1 MHCPQVLADIVCAVV
16 CCAQG
21 PAGYKADRDA
31 QRKRD
36 AGNRSAWSTLFMRAD
51 TVAAAV
57 AAHYGVSKSQ
67 LLDASAEDLPLRMAL
82 GEAQV
87 SDAGSVCVGMFGPG
101 TLPLGLGVRHP
112 GWSSVQHR
120 GGGTGQPACRQCA
133 ARRQQC
139 TLPSL

>member
-1 MHCPQVLADIVCAVV
+1 MSNSPDDCCAVL
-16 CCAQG
+16 CCVQG
-21 PAGYKADRDA
+21 PAGYKSDRDA

-87 SDAGSVCVGMFGPG
+87 SED
-101 TLPLGLGVRHP
+101 
-112 GWSSVQHR
+112 
-120 GGGTGQPACRQCA
+120 
-133 ARRQQC
+133 
-139 TLPSL
+139 